1 MNTFRYEPLDLFNR
15 LNEQLNRGW
24 SRQLPSFLGDEE
36 SNVVTS
42 SWIPAVDVLETDD
55 QFIIEADVPG
65 VKPKDIEVTMENGV
79 LSIKGE
85 RAAEPEAERRSY
97 RRMERSRGNFYRRFT
112 MPETADSEH
121 VSAATVNGVLKI
133 NIPKRAAVTARRIKV
148 TD

>member
-1 MNTFRYEPLDLFNR
+1 M
-15 LNEQLNRGW
+15 
-24 SRQLPSFLGDEE
+24 PSFLGDEE